1 MKASRQQ
8 SLLSLNRVKQQ
19 GTEPQILDE
28 REIRLKING
37 VNKIRIGE
45 FSQISLDERAHFSSI
60 IAIDVS
66 TVKVGISNLGEVYAV
81 RGATVIKKSDSLTIN
96 RTRPMIVLGE
106 ISDTQVSF
114 ELEEQLKN
122 INSAKDSMILLDGS
136 LSEITSV
143 NKSFSLIDTLKKS
156 SNIVISVSKGF
167 LFPSIRLPEEI
178 EESSFVGS
186 ILNGRS
192 SGEYLVRLSL
202 GGPLL
207 KIEIYPSIELDDVVK
222 VLASLISLDGVE
234 YGYPETLRIAHIY
247 SKILPVEAL
256 TLKCIMQ
263 KKFGIEVLRE
273 VDNRKMLLGGFWS

>member
-1 MKASRQQ
+1 MKASQQQ
-8 SLLSLNRVKQQ
+8 SLISLNRVRQQ
-19 GTEPQILDE
+19 GTESQILDE

-66 TVKVGISNLGEVYAV
+66 TVKVGISSLGEVYAV
-81 RGATVIKKSDSLTIN
+81 RGATVIKKSNSLTVN

-143 NKSFSLIDTLKKS
+143 NKSFSLIDALKRS
-156 SNIVISVSKGF
+156 SNIIISISKGF

-178 EESSFVGS
+178 EESPFVGS

-192 SGEYLVRLSL
+192 GGDYLVRLSL

-207 KIEIYPSIELDDVVK
+207 KIEVYPKIELDEVIK

-247 SKILPVEAL
+247 SKILPVEVL

>member
-1 MKASRQQ
+1 MKAGQQQ
-8 SLLSLNRVKQQ
+8 SLISLNRVRRQR
-19 GTEPQILDE
+19 TEPRILDE

-37 VNKIRIGE
+37 IDKIRIGE
-45 FSQISLDERAHFSSI
+45 FSQISLEERAHFGSI
-60 IAIDVS
+60 VAIDVS
-66 TVKVGISNLGEVYAV
+66 TVKVGISSLGEVYAI
-81 RGATVIKKSDSLTIN
+81 RGATVIKRSDSLTIN

-122 INSAKDSMILLDGS
+122 IDSARNSMILLDGS
-136 LSEITSV
+136 LSEIT
-143 NKSFSLIDTLKKS
+143 NLDKPFSLIDTLKRS
-156 SNIVISVSKGF
+156 SNIIISVSKGF

-178 EESSFVGS
+178 EESPFVGS

-207 KIEIYPSIELDDVVK
+207 KIEVCPSIELDDVIK

-247 SKILPVEAL
+247 SKILPVEVL

>member
-1 MKASRQQ
+1 MKASQQQ
-8 SLLSLNRVKQQ
+8 SLISLNRVRQQ

-45 FSQISLDERAHFSSI
+45 FSQISLEEREHFGSI

-66 TVKVGISNLGEVYAV
+66 TVKVGISSLGEVYAV
-81 RGATVIKKSDSLTIN
+81 RGATVIKRSGSLTIN

-114 ELEEQLKN
+114 ELGEQLKS
-122 INSAKDSMILLDGS
+122 INSARNSMILLDGS
-136 LSEITSV
+136 LSEIMNV
-143 NKSFSLIDTLKKS
+143 GKPFSLIDTLKKS
-156 SNIVISVSKGF
+156 SNIIISISKGF
-167 LFPSIRLPEEI
+167 FLPSINLPEEI
-178 EESSFVGS
+178 EESPFVGS
-186 ILNGRS
+186 ILNGRNG
-192 SGEYLVRLSL
+192 GEYLVRLSL

-207 KIEIYPSIELDDVVK
+207 KIEVYPSIELDDVIK

-247 SKILPVEAL
+247 SKILPVEVL